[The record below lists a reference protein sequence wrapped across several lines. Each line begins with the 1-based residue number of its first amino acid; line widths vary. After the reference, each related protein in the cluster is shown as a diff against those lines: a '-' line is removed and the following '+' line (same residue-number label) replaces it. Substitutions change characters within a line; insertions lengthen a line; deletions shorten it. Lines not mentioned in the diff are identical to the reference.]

1 VRLKSLPL
9 GAKGRTLGKGFRIK
23 WGDIGNTLGKCHG
36 NMRNIIGNVR
46 IKKFHPLTTS
56 PPPAKG
62 KKMNTL
68 GCTCSV
74 ISLVAC
80 IFYS

>member
-1 VRLKSLPL
+1 L
-9 GAKGRTLGKGFRIK
+9 AKGYRIK
-23 WGDIGNTLGKCHG
+23 WGDIGNTLGECRG
-36 NMRNIIGNVR
+36 NMRNMIGIVR
-46 IKKFHPLTTS
+46 IKKLHPLSTT
-56 PPPAKG
+56 PPQG
-62 KKMNTL
+62 KTMNPL